1 MTHIDALPTEIL
13 ELIFQEIFDSHSSPK
28 AYVSPTPLGQKIAL
42 LPAIVR
48 LVHIKS
54 VSETWEHV
62 INNQIFFWEGE
73 KITLDRCA

>member
-13 ELIFQEIFDSHSSPK
+13 ELIFQEIFDSHSSAK
-28 AYVSPTPLGQKIAL
+28 VYTSPSPLGQKIAL

-54 VSETWEHV
+54 VSEKWEQ
-62 INNQIFFWEGE
+62 IIKNQIFFWEGE
-73 KITLDRCA
+73 KITLDYCA